1 MGNEKPQIEEQ
12 TIQWPKEKGQT
23 NSLQN
28 ITQKAKDWAIR
39 IPLKSGGDLRFSER
53 LAIHMSYLISDMW
66 LDEEPVHLC
75 FINS

>member
-1 MGNEKPQIEEQ
+1 MGNENPQIEEQ
-12 TIQWPKEKGQT
+12 TIQWPKEKGQK

-28 ITQKAKDWAIR
+28 ITQKAKDWAI
-39 IPLKSGGDLRFSER
+39 KTGGDLRFSER
-53 LAIHMSYLISDMW
+53 LAIHMSYLMSDMW